1 MKSNLTKEFYILI
14 RESKDDELTT
24 WTKNFIN
31 SHNCYELREF
41 LIKYRDAVKSGKFK
55 ITPQEQADLDKAI
68 ESEKCGANIV
78 EKEGGLKCCYDNE
91 THKDKWLLFA
101 NLCNQAKDKMINE
114 LENKIKSNRQRVVE
128 QMCWFNDNYIKDTKV
143 TFCKTQTNSNTI
155 TTNKTEVSTD
165 KKVDSPVNTTTTIQ
179 NKVENKPQTPKITDA
194 DLKGWDKYPCLKQY
208 PTKKKVTADGE
219 YTYKV
224 IAYLD
229 KSKYYLLDGSVIT
242 KYKDGKEEKNY
253 FEC

>member
-24 WTKNFIN
+24 WTENFIEKN
-31 SHNCYELREF
+31 TCYQIREY
-41 LIKYRDAVKSGKFK
+41 LIKYRDAVNKGTFTLSNQEKSDLTRSIDGKCNTGFLGA
-55 ITPQEQADLDKAI
+55 PD
-68 ESEKCGANIV
+68 EKDAGFN
-78 EKEGGLKCCYDNE
+78 CCYNEKKKDNLFCGSAKKKTKE
-91 THKDKWLLFA
+91 TLK
-101 NLCNQAKDKMINE
+101 E
-114 LENKIKSNRQRVVE
+114 KIKSDPKRVAE
-128 QMCWFNDNYIKDTKV
+128 QMCWFNDNYIHDTV
-143 TFCKTQTNSNTI
+143 TFCKTQTNPDSP